1 MSTEQ
6 FDQYVTGMFAN
17 ETVQPPAGAEDALFQ
32 RMNKMRKQKRQIQAL
47 GAAVVICV
55 GVLIGAH
62 VAGDPQNGAENSTD
76 GSRAI
81 VPSTAIMA
89 KEKAEPVLQQEGVSQ
104 PMSAT
109 AESTETVE
117 TSNLE
122 PNATVASETPSAGSD
137 VSFQVE
143 ANLKEKRSPMHQLD
157 ALPATTAAYDSGE
170 RSLQAPEEETWVLPA
185 VVKVK
190 D

>member
-32 RMNKMRKQKRQIQAL
+32 RMNKMRKRKRQIQAM

-62 VAGDPQNGAENSTD
+62 VAGDSQNGAAISTD

-89 KEKAEPVLQQEGVSQ
+89 TDEIEPVPQHENLSQ
-104 PMSAT
+104 PTSAA
-109 AESTETVE
+109 AESD
-117 TSNLE
+117 L
-122 PNATVASETPSAGSD
+122 TVASDPPPAGNDFSNQD
-137 VSFQVE
+137 EV
-143 ANLKEKRSPMHQLD
+143 NLEEKRSPLHQID

>member
-17 ETVQPPAGAEDALFQ
+17 ETVQPQKGAEDALFQ

-62 VAGDPQNGAENSTD
+62 VADDSQNGAENSTD

-81 VPSTAIMA
+81 VPSTAIVA
-89 KEKAEPVLQQEGVSQ
+89 TDKAEPVRQQEGLNQ
-104 PMSAT
+104 PMST
-109 AESTETVE
+109 SAEIELIGG
-117 TSNLE
+117 TSYLE
-122 PNATVASETPSAGSD
+122 PNPTVASEASSAGNDFS
-137 VSFQVE
+137 SQVE
-143 ANLKEKRSPMHQLD
+143 ANLKEKRSPMHQID

>member
-32 RMNKMRKQKRQIQAL
+32 RMNKMRKQKRQIQAF

-62 VAGDPQNGAENSTD
+62 VAGDPQNAAENSTD

-89 KEKAEPVLQQEGVSQ
+89 TDKTESVPQKEDVSQ
-104 PMSAT
+104 PMST
-109 AESTETVE
+109 SAESMETVE

-122 PNATVASETPSAGSD
+122 PNPTVVSEPSSEGNDFSI
-137 VSFQVE
+137 QVE
-143 ANLKEKRSPMHQLD
+143 ENLKEKRSPMHQID
-157 ALPATTAAYDSGE
+157 ALPATTAAYDSGV

>member
-1 MSTEQ
+1 MSKEQ

-32 RMNKMRKQKRQIQAL
+32 RMSKLRKQKRQIQVL
-47 GAAVVICV
+47 GTTVVICV

-62 VAGDPQNGAENSTD
+62 VAGAPHNGAVNATD
-76 GSRAI
+76 GIRPI
-81 VPSTAIMA
+81 VPSTATTATDAI
-89 KEKAEPVLQQEGVSQ
+89 EPVPQQEDLSQ
-104 PMSAT
+104 PMNAS
-109 AESTETVE
+109 AESEVTAGPSGLERNSTVV
-117 TSNLE
+117 SDS
-122 PNATVASETPSAGSD
+122 PSEGNDFSIEA
-137 VSFQVE
+137 E
-143 ANLKEKRSPMHQLD
+143 ANLEGKRSPMHQID

>member
-17 ETVQPPAGAEDALFQ
+17 ETVQPPADAEDALFQ
-32 RMNKMRKQKRQIQAL
+32 RMNKMRKQKRQIQAI

-62 VAGDPQNGAENSTD
+62 VAGDPKNAAENSTD

-81 VPSTAIMA
+81 VPSTAITA
-89 KEKAEPVLQQEGVSQ
+89 TDKTESVPQKEDVSQ
-104 PMSAT
+104 PMSTT
-109 AESTETVE
+109 AESMETFE
-117 TSNLE
+117 PSNLE
-122 PNATVASETPSAGSD
+122 PNPTVVSEPSSEGNDFSI
-137 VSFQVE
+137 QVE
-143 ANLKEKRSPMHQLD
+143 ANLKEKRSPMHQID
-157 ALPATTAAYDSGE
+157 ALPARTAAYDSGL

>member
-6 FDQYVTGMFAN
+6 FDQYVMGMFAN

-32 RMNKMRKQKRQIQAL
+32 RMNKMRKRKRQIQAM

-55 GVLIGAH
+55 GVFIGAH
-62 VAGDPQNGAENSTD
+62 VAGDAQNGAAISTD

-81 VPSTAIMA
+81 VPSAAITATDEI
-89 KEKAEPVLQQEGVSQ
+89 EPVPQFKNLSQ
-104 PMSAT
+104 PTSAD
-109 AESTETVE
+109 AESD
-117 TSNLE
+117 L
-122 PNATVASETPSAGSD
+122 TVASDPPPAGNDFSNQD
-137 VSFQVE
+137 A
-143 ANLKEKRSPMHQLD
+143 ANLEEKRSPLHQID